1 MIQRIQTLY
10 LLMVFILVA
19 LLAIQNPIY
28 AEFSIKNHNNT
39 ITYMYLKYLSQV
51 NTGMDLIQPLISY
64 KYINLVCLMLVG
76 GSSFYAI
83 FLYKNRT
90 EQMKVVIVSLIA
102 SIVTLSMLVVDYYI
116 TKSSLSVGVIGA
128 TLNPHALWMVMA
140 FLLNLFALKG
150 IREDHEKVSSR
161 DSIR

>member
-64 KYINLVCLMLVG
+64 KYINLINLILVCG
-76 GSSFYAI
+76 ASFYAI
-83 FLYKNRT
+83 FLYKNRPK
-90 EQMKVVIVSLIA
+90 QMKVVIVSLIA
-102 SIVTLSMLVVDYYI
+102 SIVTL
-116 TKSSLSVGVIGA
+116 
-128 TLNPHALWMVMA
+128 
-140 FLLNLFALKG
+140 
-150 IREDHEKVSSR
+150 
-161 DSIR
+161 